1 MRHFNILFAFAF
13 VLLTSCFT
21 DEVDY
26 VGYQPSSKG
35 GIHIIGAV
43 EDYDVKSV
51 GTRADDDGDIADSY
65 ISEMTMFIF
74 KSNGDLIQGY
84 TDVDYTTEC
93 TSAINIQR
101 GNPTFLIDTEE
112 GILADLSGGSETDIV
127 YYKNNAG
134 DLVGCNIYIVANAWH
149 QLTAPTT
156 KEDDGNTR
164 IIDTIK
170 SLTNLEAFVYQADN
184 TLAMPT
190 IENGSKVC
198 GFPMIGKQQGAAFD
212 LTKGGNNDNNSVATI
227 PLKKLYSKVCFTM
240 QINADQV
247 VAGQTPS
254 FKIDKVE
261 VFNVPNKVR
270 MGRKLDANGKPVYGN
285 TNTDDYIT
293 EMVNDAN
300 SGYDPTDYY
309 QFTGLNDDDKPFII
323 NSFNKRTISH
333 STSLTTDD
341 VIEFGFYMPE
351 HKVTPNPIQLPSTM
365 TPEEKAK
372 YAQYY
377 KPTGVGAVRNG
388 DGSISAAKIATFVRI
403 HGSYT
408 DHNGQ
413 ILGVKYDIYLGQNNF
428 DDFTVKRNQQLNNKL
443 IITGLTNHKNAY
455 NNEDINGDG
464 KIDEKDLN
472 ISIDHRVE
480 VSDRG
485 FNLSMERT
493 AILDAHF
500 EVRPLDIELQ
510 AGASMTVTIPE
521 AYRDW
526 VAMEDDAVAYGNTSG
541 LYVNTSTA
549 RKGVRKYFTTTLV
562 SELNNL
568 GTYKDGNGC
577 TLFFENTT
585 KETKTFRVWFYI
597 DENPNVYD
605 KTGATSPNGGAGGY
619 TVSKAQYHVCPVQ
632 FVYNGTKVVK
642 DDATGEDETVA
653 VTKTETINFQQWNL
667 WRVWAKDANGSPV
680 RYYDI
685 EHEEEYLNNYAS
697 DLQYGQT
704 QNGMPWGLNGIQL
717 SDNILAYWKQR
728 SNSTSG
734 LSGFIAAL
742 LDSWFNVSE
751 GANNVFE
758 NSGKAPYYDFY
769 LSRDGFPTNL
779 LDNNRQP
786 ADYQRDYQGLKF
798 NQEIATT
805 LKTNYP
811 TQQVVHTNPQ
821 GNLAQ
826 IEKLNLTQAPSS
838 AFAYCY
844 HKNRRS
850 SDGDVVEQKWYLP
863 AIDEIED
870 IALGAYDEFDKVF
883 QNEKYWS
890 CQPAYESASIEIHP
904 MEWID
909 LGWLGSWYADI
920 SWIGTLGGAFY
931 FDNTSRARATSVYTT
946 GTGYSNI
953 KSGLPENVTAGN
965 LYVEAYSGGEKNN
978 TAESSYQSQTVNYN
992 DVAFIT
998 GEYRG
1003 NSSRTESCRIR
1014 AVYRS
1019 GTK

>member
-51 GTRADDDGDIADSY
+51 GTRAEGDDIADSY

-74 KSNGDLIQGY
+74 KGDGTLIQGY
-84 TDVDYTTEC
+84 SDAGRTQAC
-93 TSAINIQR
+93 TSAINIPR

-112 GILADLSGGSETDIV
+112 GILADLSGSTNSSEVFYDNTT
-127 YYKNNAG
+127 G
-134 DLVGCNIYIVANAWH
+134 DLTSCHIYIVANAWD
-149 QLTAPTT
+149 QLIL
-156 KEDDGNTR
+156 KDDKGNR
-164 IIDTIK
+164 HIDNIK
-170 SLTNLEAFVYQADN
+170 TLADLEAFVYNVDS
-184 TLAMPT
+184 TLAMPM
-190 IENGSKVC
+190 IDEDSFR
-198 GFPMIGKQQGAAFD
+198 GFPMIGKQQGNPFN
-212 LTKGGNNDNNSVATI
+212 LHKEGNNDNNSVATI

-254 FKIDKVE
+254 FKIEKVE

-270 MGRKLDANGKPVYGN
+270 MGRKLDANGKPVYGD
-285 TNTDDYIT
+285 TKDDDYLT
-293 EMVNDAN
+293 EMGVA
-300 SGYDPTDYY
+300 STTTPGEYY
-309 QFTGLNDDDKPFII
+309 HFTETPFTIDK
-323 NSFNKRTISH
+323 FNKRTISH

-351 HKVTPNPIQLPSTM
+351 HKVTPNAIKYPDKI
-365 TPEEKAK
+365 TPDAK
-372 YAQYY
+372 QYY
-377 KPTGVGAVRNG
+377 KPAGVGQSRNG

-455 NNEDINGDG
+455 P
-464 KIDEKDLN
+464 DEEHEGN

-510 AGASMTVTIPE
+510 AYASMTVTIPE
-521 AYRDW
+521 AYRGW
-526 VAMEDDAVAYGNTSG
+526 VAMEDDAAASSG
-541 LYVNTSTA
+541 KNSSLYVNTSTA
-549 RKGVRKYFTTTLV
+549 RKGVRKYFTENLV

-568 GTYKDGNGC
+568 GTYKDGNGG

-605 KTGATSPNGGAGGY
+605 KTGASKTNGETGTY
-619 TVSKAQYHVCPVQ
+619 TVSKEQYRVCPVQ

-642 DDATGEDETVA
+642 DEDTGEDVTVD

-667 WRVWAKDANGSPV
+667 WRVWAKDANGNPV
-680 RYYDI
+680 RFYDI

-697 DLQYGQT
+697 DQQYGQT
-704 QNGMPWGLNGIQL
+704 QNGMPWGLEGIEL
-717 SDNILAYWKQR
+717 SNRVPTAYT
-728 SNSTSG
+728 TSG
-734 LSGFIAAL
+734 GGIVAFIVDL
-742 LDSWFNVSE
+742 FGSWT
-751 GANNVFE
+751 GLINNAIH
-758 NSGKAPYYDFY
+758 NAGINPKYDFY
-769 LSRDGFPTNL
+769 LERDNFPYNNIEGDINVTLYSRDYSGHT
-779 LDNNRQP
+779 
-786 ADYQRDYQGLKF
+786 F
-798 NQEIATT
+798 NKEIATT
-805 LKTNYP
+805 LRALQSST
-811 TQQVVHTNPQ
+811 
-821 GNLAQ
+821 AQ
-826 IEKLNLTQAPSS
+826 DVTTEMKASAKIDGIILTEDPKS

-844 HKNRRS
+844 HKNKRNAN
-850 SDGDVVEQKWYLP
+850 GEVVEQKWFLP

-870 IALGAYDEFDKVF
+870 IALGAYDEFDRVF
-883 QNEKYWS
+883 QKQEYWS
-890 CQPAYESASIEIHP
+890 CQPAYDNNTITVSYLYSSANGIYKSD
-904 MEWID
+904 D
-909 LGWLGSWYADI
+909 LD
-920 SWIGTLGGAFY
+920 
-931 FDNTSRARATSVYTT
+931 RARATSVETSDGINYTPYPSGAT
-946 GTGYSNI
+946 GDAYNLNIYRENISTGWKPNYVWRYDVNPLN
-953 KSGLPENVTAGN
+953 KVVTYDIGN
-965 LYVEAYSGGEKNN
+965 KAR
-978 TAESSYQSQTVNYN
+978 TAN
-992 DVAFIT
+992 
-998 GEYRG
+998 
-1003 NSSRTESCRIR
+1003 CRIR

-1019 GTK
+1019 GTGTKPAN

>member
-35 GIHIIGAV
+35 GIHIVGAV

-51 GTRADDDGDIADSY
+51 GTRAEGDDIADSY

-74 KSNGDLIQGY
+74 KDKNNNPEDKDNNKFELIQGY
-84 TDVDYTTEC
+84 SDAGRTQAC
-93 TSAINIQR
+93 TSAINIPR

-112 GILADLSGGSETDIV
+112 GILADLSGSTNSSEVFYDNTT
-127 YYKNNAG
+127 G
-134 DLVGCNIYIVANAWH
+134 DLTSCHIYIVANAWD
-149 QLTAPTT
+149 QLIL
-156 KEDDGNTR
+156 KDDKGNR
-164 IIDTIK
+164 HIDNIK
-170 SLTNLEAFVYQADN
+170 TLADLEAFVYNVDS
-184 TLAMPT
+184 TLAMPM
-190 IENGSKVC
+190 IDEDSFR
-198 GFPMIGKQQGAAFD
+198 GFPMIGKQQRDPFKLYKGA
-212 LTKGGNNDNNSVATI
+212 KNENNSVATI

-254 FKIDKVE
+254 FKIDHVE
-261 VFNVPNKVR
+261 VFNVPKKVR

-285 TNTDDYIT
+285 SNADDYIT

-309 QFTGLNDDDKPFII
+309 QFTGLDDDDKPFII

-341 VIEFGFYMPE
+341 VIEFSFYMPE

-365 TPEEKAK
+365 TPEEKEK

-377 KPTGVGAVRNG
+377 KPTGVGAVPNG
-388 DGSISAAKIATFVRI
+388 DGTTSAAKIATFVRI

-413 ILGVKYDIYLGQNNF
+413 ILGVKYDIYLGQNNY

-521 AYRDW
+521 AYRGW
-526 VAMEDDAVAYGNTSG
+526 VAMEDDAAASSGKNSG

-568 GTYKDGNGC
+568 GTYKDGNGG

-585 KETKTFRVWFYI
+585 EETKTFRVWFYI

-605 KTGATSPNGGAGGY
+605 KLNKGPQTGESGYDVSTTLYRLAKVNFFYGNDGATADLSAEPSA
-619 TVSKAQYHVCPVQ
+619 
-632 FVYNGTKVVK
+632 
-642 DDATGEDETVA
+642 
-653 VTKTETINFQQWNL
+653 TINFQQWNL
-667 WRVWAKDANGSPV
+667 WRVWSADGN

-704 QNGMPWGLNGIQL
+704 QDGMPWGLEGI
-717 SDNILAYWKQR
+717 IL
-728 SNSTSG
+728 SNSRKAAYIDANNGLLGAIIDAFGGSYDSWINSMIDQSG
-734 LSGFIAAL
+734 L
-742 LDSWFNVSE
+742 
-751 GANNVFE
+751 
-758 NSGKAPYYDFY
+758 APFYDFY
-769 LSRDGFPTNL
+769 LERDTRPKNIGFRNYNGKT
-779 LDNNRQP
+779 
-786 ADYQRDYQGLKF
+786 F
-798 NQEIATT
+798 NDEIITT
-805 LKTNYP
+805 LKKKYNDSADDYYKNEDI
-811 TQQVVHTNPQ
+811 QVE
-821 GNLAQ
+821 G
-826 IEKLNLTQAPSS
+826 LTLTDSPKS
-838 AFAYCY
+838 AIAYCY
-844 HKNRRS
+844 HKNKRDN
-850 SDGDVVEQKWYLP
+850 DGNVADAKWFLP
-863 AIDEIED
+863 SIDEIED
-870 IALGAYDEFDKVF
+870 ISMGAYDEFDKVF
-883 QNEKYWS
+883 QNKPYWS
-890 CQPAYESASIEIHP
+890 CQPSVFNKVLRVERER
-904 MEWID
+904 
-909 LGWLGSWYADI
+909 LGGWLGTEVQN
-920 SWIGTLGGAFY
+920 GTY
-931 FDNTSRARATSVYTT
+931 MDDNPQRARATSVLFDPSNPKANEAGYVNISSEVS
-946 GTGYSNI
+946 GTEGTWTLHFEWLGAFVKS
-953 KSGLPENVTAGN
+953 KSGYAQNTGSDKTSYTNHPGN
-965 LYVEAYSGGEKNN
+965 
-978 TAESSYQSQTVNYN
+978 
-992 DVAFIT
+992 IP
-998 GEYRG
+998 
-1003 NSSRTESCRIR
+1003 RTESCRIR

-1019 GTK
+1019 GTATTN

>member
-51 GTRADDDGDIADSY
+51 GTRAEGDDIADSY

-74 KSNGDLIQGY
+74 KDKNNNPEDKDPNKFELIQGY
-84 TDVDYTTEC
+84 SDAGRSNAC

-112 GILADLSGGSETDIV
+112 GILADLSGSTNSSEVFYDNTT
-127 YYKNNAG
+127 G
-134 DLVGCNIYIVANAWH
+134 DLTSCHIYIVANAWY
-149 QLTAPTT
+149 QLIL
-156 KEDDGNTR
+156 KDDNGNR
-164 IIDTIK
+164 YIDNIK
-170 SLTNLEAFVYQADN
+170 TLADLEAFVYNVDS
-184 TLAMPT
+184 TLAMPM
-190 IENGSKVC
+190 IDEDSFR
-198 GFPMIGKQQGAAFD
+198 GFPMIGKQQGNSFN
-212 LTKGGNNDNNSVATI
+212 LHKEGNNENNSVATI

-285 TNTDDYIT
+285 SNADDYLT
-293 EMVNDAN
+293 EMGVA
-300 SGYDPTDYY
+300 SITTPGEYY
-309 QFTGLNDDDKPFII
+309 HFTEKPFTIDK
-323 NSFNKRTISH
+323 FNKRTISH

-388 DGSISAAKIATFVRI
+388 DGTTTAAKIATFVRI

-413 ILGVKYDIYLGQNNF
+413 ILGVKYDIYLGQNNY

-568 GTYKDGNGC
+568 GEYTKGNGG
-577 TLFFENTT
+577 TITVTNKTQQ
-585 KETKTFRVWFYI
+585 KEIHRIWFYV

-605 KTGATSPNGGAGGY
+605 KLLDQGKISSSPQGNY
-619 TVSKAQYHVCPVQ
+619 
-632 FVYNGTKVVK
+632 KVNDNVNETDK
-642 DDATGEDETVA
+642 RYRVAKVNFYFAKEGEPDMT
-653 VTKTETINFQQWNL
+653 TPTTTINFQQWNL
-667 WRVWAKDANGSPV
+667 WRVWSAPNANGV
-680 RYYDI
+680 RERYYDI

-704 QNGMPWGLNGIQL
+704 QDGMEYGLYNIQL
-717 SDNILAYWKQR
+717 SNKYKAAILSQ
-728 SNSTSG
+728 NGSTFISWLINNLG
-734 LSGFIAAL
+734 WIVGF
-742 LDSWFNVSE
+742 DSVE
-751 GANNVFE
+751 EMANNAFTQV
-758 NSGKAPYYDFY
+758 GTYYDFY
-769 LSRDGFPTNL
+769 IPRDVNTMSAEAKAQLTVREYSG
-779 LDNNRQP
+779 
-786 ADYQRDYQGLKF
+786 AKF
-798 NQEIATT
+798 NEEIATT
-805 LKTNYP
+805 LKTSTDPNAKID
-811 TQQVVHTNPQ
+811 
-821 GNLAQ
+821 G
-826 IEKLNLTQAPSS
+826 IFLTEDPKS

-844 HKNRRS
+844 HKNKRNTN
-850 SDGDVVEQKWYLP
+850 GEVVEQKWYLP

-890 CQPAYESASIEIHP
+890 CQPAFEQIYMNIELGYNAFGWNS
-904 MEWID
+904 EGYLNSDYYID
-909 LGWLGSWYADI
+909 HK
-920 SWIGTLGGAFY
+920 
-931 FDNTSRARATSVYTT
+931 SRARATSVYTVDGKT
-946 GTGYSNI
+946 YKNISSGVPGYAGTQHGRGTLGWRKITFDLTRNGGYASNNI
-953 KSGLPENVTAGN
+953 TDFSNHPGN
-965 LYVEAYSGGEKNN
+965 LPR
-978 TAESSYQSQTVNYN
+978 TAK
-992 DVAFIT
+992 
-998 GEYRG
+998 
-1003 NSSRTESCRIR
+1003 CRIR

-1019 GTK
+1019 GKI

>member
-51 GTRADDDGDIADSY
+51 GTRADDDIADSY

-74 KSNGDLIQGY
+74 KDMGNNNFELIQGY
-84 TDVDYTTEC
+84 SDAGLTNAC
-93 TSAINIQR
+93 TSAINIPR

-112 GILADLSGGSETDIV
+112 GILADLSGSTDSSEVFYDNTTS
-127 YYKNNAG
+127 
-134 DLVGCNIYIVANAWH
+134 DLTSCHIYIVANAWQ
-149 QLTAPTT
+149 QLIL
-156 KEDDGNTR
+156 KDDKGNR
-164 IIDTIK
+164 YIDNIK
-170 SLTNLEAFVYQADN
+170 TLADLEAFVYNVDS
-184 TLAMPT
+184 TLAMPM
-190 IENGSKVC
+190 IDEDSFR
-198 GFPMIGKQQGAAFD
+198 GFPMIGKQQGNPFN
-212 LTKGGNNDNNSVATI
+212 LHKEGNNENNSVATI
-227 PLKKLYSKVCFTM
+227 PLKKLYSKVRFTM

-254 FKIDKVE
+254 FKISHVE

-270 MGRKLDANGKPVYGN
+270 MGRKLDANGKPVYGD
-285 TNTDDYIT
+285 TDADDYLMEMGVASTTTPGEYYHFT
-293 EMVNDAN
+293 ET
-300 SGYDPTDYY
+300 P
-309 QFTGLNDDDKPFII
+309 FTIDK
-323 NSFNKRTISH
+323 FNKRTISH

-341 VIEFGFYMPE
+341 VIEFSFYMPE
-351 HKVTPNPIQLPSTM
+351 HKVTPNPIKYPDKIT
-365 TPEEKAK
+365 EDAK
-372 YAQYY
+372 QYY
-377 KPTGVGAVRNG
+377 KPAGVGQSRNG
-388 DGSISAAKIATFVRI
+388 DGSMNAPKIATFVRI

-413 ILGVKYDIYLGQNNF
+413 ILGVQYDIYLGQNNY

-455 NNEDINGDG
+455 P
-464 KIDEKDLN
+464 DEEGN

-510 AGASMTVTIPE
+510 AGASMTVTIPVE
-521 AYRDW
+521 YRDW
-526 VAMEDDAVAYGNTSG
+526 VAMEDDAAASSGKNSG

-549 RKGVRKYFTTTLV
+549 RKGVRKYFTTNLV
-562 SELNNL
+562 SELNAAASS
-568 GTYKDGNGC
+568 GTTGNGG

-585 KETKTFRVWFYI
+585 RETKTFRVWFYI
-597 DENPNVYD
+597 DENTNVYD
-605 KTGATSPNGGAGGY
+605 KTGATTPNGGTGGY
-619 TVSKAQYHVCPVQ
+619 SVSKEQYRVCPVQ

-642 DDATGEDETVA
+642 DDTTGESETVT

-667 WRVWAKDANGSPV
+667 WRVWAKDANGNPV

-697 DLQYGQT
+697 DMQYGQT
-704 QNGMPWGLNGIQL
+704 HNGMKWGLEGIQL
-717 SDNILAYWKQR
+717 SDTHKSIVASQQGASLGTFFNGFF
-728 SNSTSG
+728 NSITDMAD
-734 LSGFIAAL
+734 AAL
-742 LDSWFNVSE
+742 E
-751 GANNVFE
+751 GIA
-758 NSGKAPYYDFY
+758 KYDFY
-769 LSRDGFPTNL
+769 LSRDFEDITLTNEQKQSL
-779 LDNNRQP
+779 TI
-786 ADYQRDYQGLKF
+786 RDYKGLDF
-798 NQEIATT
+798 NEEIAST
-805 LKTNYP
+805 LKAS
-811 TQQVVHTNPQ
+811 TNPKAKID
-821 GNLAQ
+821 G
-826 IEKLNLTQAPSS
+826 IILTEDPQS

-844 HKNRRS
+844 HKNKRN
-850 SDGDVVEQKWYLP
+850 DNGEVVEQKWFLP

-890 CQPAYESASIEIHP
+890 CQPAYNKESLKAEIKTRL
-904 MEWID
+904 EVGTAYLVADYYID
-909 LGWLGSWYADI
+909 
-920 SWIGTLGGAFY
+920 
-931 FDNTSRARATSVYTT
+931 NEQRARATSIEVKVVN
-946 GTGYSNI
+946 GEQVPNNI
-953 KSGLPENVTAGN
+953 KSHSPDYSGKREGNANGIYSSWLDITLDGFEFDLTHTETPIPENKYLSEAPGN
-965 LYVEAYSGGEKNN
+965 LP
-978 TAESSYQSQTVNYN
+978 
-992 DVAFIT
+992 
-998 GEYRG
+998 
-1003 NSSRTESCRIR
+1003 RTEKCRIR

>member
-51 GTRADDDGDIADSY
+51 GTRAEGDDIADSY

-74 KSNGDLIQGY
+74 KDKNNNDLEDKDNNKFELIQGY
-84 TDVDYTTEC
+84 SDAGRTQAC
-93 TSAINIQR
+93 TSAINIPR

-112 GILADLSGGSETDIV
+112 GILADLSGSTDSSEVFYDNTTNDLGS
-127 YYKNNAG
+127 
-134 DLVGCNIYIVANAWH
+134 CHIYIVANAWD
-149 QLTAPTT
+149 QLIL
-156 KEDDGNTR
+156 KDDKGNR
-164 IIDTIK
+164 HIDNIK
-170 SLTNLEAFVYQADN
+170 TLADLEAFVYNVDS
-184 TLAMPT
+184 TLAMPM
-190 IENGSKVC
+190 IDEDSFR
-198 GFPMIGKQQGAAFD
+198 GFPMIGKQQGNSFNLHKD
-212 LTKGGNNDNNSVATI
+212 GNNENNSVATI

-254 FKIDKVE
+254 FKIEKVE

-270 MGRKLDANGKPVYGN
+270 MGRKLDANGKPVYGD
-285 TNTDDYIT
+285 TNTDDYLT

-388 DGSISAAKIATFVRI
+388 DGTTTAAKIATFVRI

-413 ILGVKYDIYLGQNNF
+413 ILGVKYDIYLGQNNY

-510 AGASMTVTIPE
+510 ADASMTVTIPE

-568 GTYKDGNGC
+568 GTYKDGNGG
-577 TLFFENTT
+577 TLFFENNT

-619 TVSKAQYHVCPVQ
+619 TVSKAQYRVCPVQ

-642 DDATGEDETVA
+642 DDATGEDETVT

-667 WRVWAKDANGSPV
+667 WRVWNSAGT

-704 QNGMPWGLNGIQL
+704 QNGMPWGLDNVQL
-717 SDNILAYWKQR
+717 SNKVDAIVV
-728 SNSTSG
+728 TSEK
-734 LSGFIAAL
+734 GFAMSL
-742 LDSWFNVSE
+742 LEYIGMDFDSWYTSIINKLE
-751 GANNVFE
+751 Q
-758 NSGKAPYYDFY
+758 KPYYDFY
-769 LSRDGFPTNL
+769 LTRDGFRVDL
-779 LDNNRQP
+779 LQNDIDKSR
-786 ADYQRDYQGLKF
+786 YTRDYVGLTF
-798 NQEIATT
+798 NKEIAAT
-805 LKTNYP
+805 LKKNYAA
-811 TQQVVHTNPQ
+811 QQVVHTNSQ

-826 IEKLNLTQAPSS
+826 IEKLNLTQSPSS

-844 HKNRRS
+844 HKNKRN
-850 SDGDVVEQKWYLP
+850 SDGDVVEQKWFLP
-863 AIDEIED
+863 AIDEIEE
-870 IALGAYDEFDKVF
+870 IAKGAYDEFDKVF
-883 QNEKYWS
+883 QKEEYWS
-890 CQPAYESASIEIHP
+890 CQPAYDKIYLEMPIIALWQHGTIKADYF
-904 MEWID
+904 ID
-909 LGWLGSWYADI
+909 NLD
-920 SWIGTLGGAFY
+920 
-931 FDNTSRARATSVYTT
+931 RARATSVYTT
-946 GTGYSNI
+946 DG
-953 KSGLPENVTAGN
+953 
-965 LYVEAYSGGEKNN
+965 
-978 TAESSYQSQTVNYN
+978 VNYDN
-992 DVAFIT
+992 INSGVPGYT
-998 GEYRG
+998 GTQDGEMRWTTPTLDKVSFKTVDYTDYEG
-1003 NSSRTESCRIR
+1003 NNLRTANCRIR

-1019 GTK
+1019 GKI

>member
-35 GIHIIGAV
+35 GIHIVGAV

-51 GTRADDDGDIADSY
+51 GTRADDGGIADSY

-84 TDVDYTTEC
+84 TDVNCTAGNEC

-170 SLTNLEAFVYQADN
+170 SLTDLEAFVYQADD

-212 LTKGGNNDNNSVATI
+212 LTKGGNNENNAVATI
-227 PLKKLYSKVCFTM
+227 PLKKLYSKVRFTM

-247 VAGQTPS
+247 VAGQTPKFTIS
-254 FKIDKVE
+254 QVE
-261 VFNVPNKVR
+261 VFNVPKMARFGRELDKDGNLVYKDYTKE
-270 MGRKLDANGKPVYGN
+270 MGYEGTYIPSDLYYY
-285 TNTDDYIT
+285 TNTAED
-293 EMVNDAN
+293 
-300 SGYDPTDYY
+300 S
-309 QFTGLNDDDKPFII
+309 PFVIE
-323 NSFNKRTISH
+323 NFNKRTISH

-388 DGSISAAKIATFVRI
+388 DGTTTAAKIATFVRI

-413 ILGVKYDIYLGQNNF
+413 ILGVKYDIYLGQNNY

-455 NNEDINGDG
+455 P
-464 KIDEKDLN
+464 DEEHEGN

-510 AGASMTVTIPE
+510 AGASMTVTIPDT
-521 AYRDW
+521 YKSW

-568 GTYKDGNGC
+568 GTYKDGNGG
-577 TLFFENTT
+577 TLFFENNT

-605 KTGATSPNGGAGGY
+605 KTGASKTNGETGTY
-619 TVSKAQYHVCPVQ
+619 TVSKEQYRVCPVQ

-642 DDATGEDETVA
+642 DDATGESETVA
-653 VTKTETINFQQWNL
+653 VTNTETINFQQWNL
-667 WRVWAKDANGSPV
+667 WRVWAKDANGNPV

-704 QNGMPWGLNGIQL
+704 QDGMEWGLDGVQL
-717 SDNILAYWKQR
+717 SNKVKTIAISQ
-728 SNSTSG
+728 TSG
-734 LSGFIAAL
+734 IVSFLKYIGIDLTSWYTTLINNMP
-742 LDSWFNVSE
+742 DSPE
-751 GANNVFE
+751 
-758 NSGKAPYYDFY
+758 YDFY
-769 LSRDGFPTNL
+769 LTRDNFPVDMKPSGSSNS
-779 LDNNRQP
+779 
-786 ADYQRDYQGLKF
+786 DYRRDYCGFTF
-798 NQEIATT
+798 NTEIATT
-805 LKTNYP
+805 LLTEYSSDSKAKINDIS
-811 TQQVVHTNPQ
+811 
-821 GNLAQ
+821 L
-826 IEKLNLTQAPSS
+826 IEDPIS

-844 HKNRRS
+844 NKNKRDANGDVCIVN
-850 SDGDVVEQKWYLP
+850 SDGTVNTGNLKWYLP
-863 AIDEIED
+863 AIDEIEE
-870 IALGAYDEFDKVF
+870 IALGAYDEFDRVF
-883 QNEKYWS
+883 QKQKYWS
-890 CQPAYESASIEIHP
+890 CQPAYDKNQLVMPLKALIT
-904 MEWID
+904 WDTLKADYYTDD
-909 LGWLGSWYADI
+909 LD
-920 SWIGTLGGAFY
+920 
-931 FDNTSRARATSVYTT
+931 RARATSVFTT
-946 GTGYSNI
+946 DGETYDNISSGVPGYAYIQNGTMDWTTPSFGKKDEKTLDY
-953 KSGLPENVTAGN
+953 KDHPGN
-965 LYVEAYSGGEKNN
+965 LPR
-978 TAESSYQSQTVNYN
+978 TAK
-992 DVAFIT
+992 
-998 GEYRG
+998 
-1003 NSSRTESCRIR
+1003 CRIR

>member
-51 GTRADDDGDIADSY
+51 GTRADDDGIADSY

-74 KSNGDLIQGY
+74 KGDGTLIQGY
-84 TDVDYTTEC
+84 SDAGLKNAC

-112 GILADLSGGSETDIV
+112 GILADLSGSTNSSEVFYDNTTNDLGS
-127 YYKNNAG
+127 
-134 DLVGCNIYIVANAWH
+134 CHIYIVANAWD
-149 QLTAPTT
+149 QLIL
-156 KEDDGNTR
+156 KDDKGNR
-164 IIDTIK
+164 HIDNIK
-170 SLTNLEAFVYQADN
+170 TLADLEAFVYNVDS
-184 TLAMPT
+184 TLAMPM
-190 IENGSKVC
+190 IDEDSFR
-198 GFPMIGKQQGAAFD
+198 GFPMIGKQQGNPFNLHKD
-212 LTKGGNNDNNSVATI
+212 GNNDNNSVATI

-254 FKIDKVE
+254 FKIEKVE

-270 MGRKLDANGKPVYGN
+270 MGRKLDANGKPVYGD
-285 TNTDDYIT
+285 TNADDYLT
-293 EMVNDAN
+293 EMGVA
-300 SGYDPTDYY
+300 STTTPGEYY
-309 QFTGLNDDDKPFII
+309 HFTETPFTIDK
-323 NSFNKRTISH
+323 FNKRTISH

-351 HKVTPNPIQLPSTM
+351 HKVTPNAIQLPSTM
-365 TPEEKAK
+365 TPEEKVK

-388 DGSISAAKIATFVRI
+388 DGSMDAAKIATFVRI

-413 ILGVKYDIYLGQNNF
+413 ILGVKYDIYLGQNNY

-526 VAMEDDAVAYGNTSG
+526 VAMEDDAAARSG
-541 LYVNTSTA
+541 KNSSLYVNTSTE

-568 GTYKDGNGC
+568 GTYKDGNGG

-619 TVSKAQYHVCPVQ
+619 TVSKAQYRVCPVQ

-642 DDATGEDETVA
+642 DDTTGESETVA
-653 VTKTETINFQQWNL
+653 VTNTETINFQQWNL
-667 WRVWAKDANGSPV
+667 WRVWAKDANGNPV
-680 RYYDI
+680 RFYDI

-697 DLQYGQT
+697 DQQYGQT
-704 QNGMPWGLNGIQL
+704 QDGMPWGLDNVQL
-717 SDNILAYWKQR
+717 SNKVDAIVV
-728 SNSTSG
+728 TSEK
-734 LSGFIAAL
+734 GFAMSL
-742 LDSWFNVSE
+742 LEYIGMDFDSWYTSIINKLE
-751 GANNVFE
+751 Q
-758 NSGKAPYYDFY
+758 KPYYDFY
-769 LSRDGFPTNL
+769 LTRDGFRVDL
-779 LDNNRQP
+779 LQNDIDKSR
-786 ADYQRDYQGLKF
+786 YTRDYVGLTF
-798 NQEIATT
+798 NKEIAAT
-805 LKTNYP
+805 LKKNYAA
-811 TQQVVHTNPQ
+811 QQVAHTNSQ

-826 IEKLNLTQAPSS
+826 IEKLNLTQSPSS

-844 HKNRRS
+844 HKNKRN
-850 SDGDVVEQKWYLP
+850 SDGDVVEQKWFLP
-863 AIDEIED
+863 AIDEIEE
-870 IALGAYDEFDKVF
+870 IAKGAYDEFDKVF
-883 QNEKYWS
+883 QKEEYWS
-890 CQPAYESASIEIHP
+890 CQPAYDKIYLEMPIIALWQHGTIKADYF
-904 MEWID
+904 ID
-909 LGWLGSWYADI
+909 NLD
-920 SWIGTLGGAFY
+920 
-931 FDNTSRARATSVYTT
+931 RARATSVYTT
-946 GTGYSNI
+946 DG
-953 KSGLPENVTAGN
+953 
-965 LYVEAYSGGEKNN
+965 
-978 TAESSYQSQTVNYN
+978 VNYDN
-992 DVAFIT
+992 INSGVPGYT
-998 GEYRG
+998 GTQDGEMRWTTPTLDKVSFKTVDYTDYEG
-1003 NSSRTESCRIR
+1003 NNLRTANCRIR

-1019 GTK
+1019 GTKQ

>member
-35 GIHIIGAV
+35 GIHIVGAV

-51 GTRADDDGDIADSY
+51 GTRADDGGIADSY

-84 TDVDYTTEC
+84 TDVNCTAGNEC

-112 GILADLSGGSETDIV
+112 GILADLSGSTNSSEV
-127 YYKNNAG
+127 FYNNTAD
-134 DLVGCNIYIVANAWH
+134 DLESCHIYIVANAWD
-149 QLTAPTT
+149 QLIL
-156 KEDDGNTR
+156 KDDKGNR
-164 IIDTIK
+164 YIDNIK
-170 SLTNLEAFVYQADN
+170 TLADLEAFVYNVDS
-184 TLAMPT
+184 TLAMPM
-190 IENGSKVC
+190 IDEDSFR
-198 GFPMIGKQQGAAFD
+198 GFPMIGKQQGNAFNLHKD
-212 LTKGGNNDNNSVATI
+212 GNNDNNSVATI

-254 FKIDKVE
+254 FKIEKVE

-270 MGRKLDANGKPVYGN
+270 MGRKLDANGKPVYGD
-285 TNTDDYIT
+285 TNADDYLT
-293 EMVNDAN
+293 EMGVI
-300 SGYDPTDYY
+300 STTTPGEYY
-309 QFTGLNDDDKPFII
+309 HFTETPFTIDK
-323 NSFNKRTISH
+323 FNKRTISH

-351 HKVTPNPIQLPSTM
+351 HKVTPNTITYPDKI
-365 TPEEKAK
+365 TPDAK
-372 YAQYY
+372 QYY
-377 KPTGVGAVRNG
+377 KPAGVGQSRNG
-388 DGSISAAKIATFVRI
+388 DGSISAPKIATFVRI

-455 NNEDINGDG
+455 P
-464 KIDEKDLN
+464 DEEHEGN

-510 AGASMTVTIPE
+510 ADASMTVTIPE
-521 AYRDW
+521 AYRGW
-526 VAMEDDAVAYGNTSG
+526 VAMEDDAAASSG
-541 LYVNTSTA
+541 KNSSLYVNTSTA
-549 RKGVRKYFTTTLV
+549 RKGVRKYFTTNLV
-562 SELNNL
+562 SELNAAPSS
-568 GTYKDGNGC
+568 GTTGNGG

-585 KETKTFRVWFYI
+585 TQTKTFRIWFYV

-605 KTGATSPNGGAGGY
+605 KTFTSETPDDTNGY
-619 TVSKAQYHVCPVQ
+619 TVSKEQYRVCPVL
-632 FVYNGTKVVK
+632 FAYEYKKKDENGEVV
-642 DDATGEDETVA
+642 DVI
-653 VTKTETINFQQWNL
+653 TKTETINFQQWNL
-667 WRVWAKDANGSPV
+667 WRVRAKDANGNPV
-680 RYYDI
+680 RFYDI

-704 QNGMPWGLNGIQL
+704 QNGMPWGLDNVQL
-717 SDNILAYWKQR
+717 SNKVDAIVV
-728 SNSTSG
+728 TSEK
-734 LSGFIAAL
+734 GFAMSL
-742 LDSWFNVSE
+742 LEYIGMDFDSWYTSIINKLE
-751 GANNVFE
+751 Q
-758 NSGKAPYYDFY
+758 KPYYDFY
-769 LSRDGFPTNL
+769 LTRDGFRVDL
-779 LDNNRQP
+779 LQNDIDKSR
-786 ADYQRDYQGLKF
+786 YTRDYVGLTF
-798 NQEIATT
+798 NKEIAAT
-805 LKTNYP
+805 LKKNYAA
-811 TQQVVHTNPQ
+811 QQDAHTKPQ

-826 IEKLNLTQAPSS
+826 IEKLNLTQSPSS

-844 HKNRRS
+844 HKNKRN
-850 SDGDVVEQKWYLP
+850 SDGDVVEQKWFLP
-863 AIDEIED
+863 AIDEIEE
-870 IALGAYDEFDKVF
+870 IAKGAYDEFDKVF
-883 QNEKYWS
+883 QKEEYWS
-890 CQPAYESASIEIHP
+890 CQPAYDKIYLEMPIIALWQHGTIKADYF
-904 MEWID
+904 ID
-909 LGWLGSWYADI
+909 NLD
-920 SWIGTLGGAFY
+920 
-931 FDNTSRARATSVYTT
+931 RARATSVYTT
-946 GTGYSNI
+946 DG
-953 KSGLPENVTAGN
+953 
-965 LYVEAYSGGEKNN
+965 
-978 TAESSYQSQTVNYN
+978 VNYDN
-992 DVAFIT
+992 INSGVPGYT
-998 GEYRG
+998 GTQDGEMRWTTPTLDKVSFKTVDYTDYEG
-1003 NSSRTESCRIR
+1003 NNLRTANCRIR

>member
-51 GTRADDDGDIADSY
+51 GTRAEGDDIADSY

-74 KSNGDLIQGY
+74 KDMGNNNFELIQGY
-84 TDVDYTTEC
+84 SDAGRTQAC
-93 TSAINIQR
+93 TSAINIPR

-112 GILADLSGGSETDIV
+112 GILADLSGSTNSSEVFYDNTTNDLGS
-127 YYKNNAG
+127 
-134 DLVGCNIYIVANAWH
+134 CHIYIVANAWD
-149 QLTAPTT
+149 QLSAPIEEGSTT
-156 KEDDGNTR
+156 RFVDN
-164 IIDTIK
+164 IK
-170 SLTNLEAFVYQADN
+170 TLADLEAFVYNVDS
-184 TLAMPT
+184 TLAMPM
-190 IENGSKVC
+190 IDEDSFR
-198 GFPMIGKQQGAAFD
+198 GFPMIGKQQGNPFNLHKD
-212 LTKGGNNDNNSVATI
+212 GNNENNSVATI

-254 FKIDKVE
+254 FKIEKVE

-270 MGRKLDANGKPVYGN
+270 MGRKLDANGKPIYGD
-285 TNTDDYIT
+285 TNADDYLT
-293 EMVNDAN
+293 EMGVA
-300 SGYDPTDYY
+300 STTTPGEYY
-309 QFTGLNDDDKPFII
+309 HFTETPFTIDK
-323 NSFNKRTISH
+323 FNKRTISH

-351 HKVTPNPIQLPSTM
+351 HKVTPNTITYPKNITDD
-365 TPEEKAK
+365 AK
-372 YAQYY
+372 QYY
-377 KPTGVGAVRNG
+377 KPAGVGQSRNG

-413 ILGVKYDIYLGQNNF
+413 ILGVKYDIYLGQNNY
-428 DDFTVKRNQQLNNKL
+428 DNFTVKRNQQLNNKL

-455 NNEDINGDG
+455 P
-464 KIDEKDLN
+464 DEEHEGN

-510 AGASMTVTIPE
+510 ADASMTVTIPE
-521 AYRDW
+521 AYRGW

-541 LYVNTSTA
+541 LYVNTTTA

-568 GTYKDGNGC
+568 GTYKDGNGG

-619 TVSKAQYHVCPVQ
+619 TVSKNQYRVCPVQ

-642 DDATGEDETVA
+642 DDTTDEDVTVD

-667 WRVWAKDANGSPV
+667 WRVWNADGN

-697 DLQYGQT
+697 DQQYGQT
-704 QNGMPWGLNGIQL
+704 QNGMPWGLEGIQL
-717 SDNILAYWKQR
+717 SDDIFASWKQKT
-728 SNSTSG
+728 STGWFASIIDAIFNTSG
-734 LSGFIAAL
+734 TTS
-742 LDSWFNVSE
+742 
-751 GANNVFE
+751 NVFA
-758 NSGKAPYYDFY
+758 NSGKEPYYDFY
-769 LSRDGFPTNL
+769 LSRDNFPIANL
-779 LDNNRQP
+779 DDTSDENVAKYR
-786 ADYQRDYQGLKF
+786 RDYSGIQF
-798 NQEIATT
+798 NREIATT
-805 LKTNYP
+805 LKASTNLKAKIDGI
-811 TQQVVHTNPQ
+811 TLTEDPQ
-821 GNLAQ
+821 
-826 IEKLNLTQAPSS
+826 S

-844 HKNRRS
+844 HKNKRNS
-850 SDGDVVEQKWYLP
+850 SGVVETQKWFLP

-890 CQPAYESASIEIHP
+890 CQPAYERYTMKLTGNNYVGRQIFG
-904 MEWID
+904 EWVGVYVPLD
-909 LGWLGSWYADI
+909 G
-920 SWIGTLGGAFY
+920 LGGVLEGEF
-931 FDNTSRARATSVYTT
+931 FIDNTNRARSTSVYTT
-946 GTGYSNI
+946 DGTNYTNI
-953 KSGLPENVTAGN
+953 ESGTPSTEYGGN
-965 LYVEAYSGGEKNN
+965 LDVQAYKDGPKHN
-978 TAESSYQSQTVNYN
+978 TAETIYSPNTVNYN
-992 DVAFIT
+992 ADIYTT
-998 GEYRG
+998 GAYRG
-1003 NSSRTESCRIR
+1003 NSPRTESCRIR

>member
-35 GIHIIGAV
+35 GIHIVGAV

-51 GTRADDDGDIADSY
+51 GTRADDGGIADSY

-84 TDVDYTTEC
+84 TDVNCTAGNEC

-170 SLTNLEAFVYQADN
+170 SLTDLEAFVYQADD

-212 LTKGGNNDNNSVATI
+212 LTKGGNNENNAVATI
-227 PLKKLYSKVCFTM
+227 PLKKLYSKVRFTM

-247 VAGQTPS
+247 VAGQTPKFTIS
-254 FKIDKVE
+254 QVE
-261 VFNVPNKVR
+261 VFNVPKMARFGRELDKDGNLVYKDYTKE
-270 MGRKLDANGKPVYGN
+270 MGYEGTYIPSDLYYY
-285 TNTDDYIT
+285 TNTAED
-293 EMVNDAN
+293 
-300 SGYDPTDYY
+300 S
-309 QFTGLNDDDKPFII
+309 PFVIE
-323 NSFNKRTISH
+323 NFNKKTISH

-365 TPEEKAK
+365 TPEEKVK

-388 DGSISAAKIATFVRI
+388 DGTTSAAKIATFVRI

-413 ILGVKYDIYLGQNNF
+413 ILGVKYDIYLGQNNY

-455 NNEDINGDG
+455 P
-464 KIDEKDLN
+464 DEEHEGN

-510 AGASMTVTIPE
+510 ADASMTVTIPE
-521 AYRDW
+521 AYRGW
-526 VAMEDDAVAYGNTSG
+526 VAMEDDAAASSG
-541 LYVNTSTA
+541 KNSSLYVNTSTA
-549 RKGVRKYFTTTLV
+549 RKGVRKYFTTNLV
-562 SELNNL
+562 SELNAAPSS
-568 GTYKDGNGC
+568 GTTGNGG

-585 KETKTFRVWFYI
+585 TQTKTFRIWFYV

-605 KTGATSPNGGAGGY
+605 KTFTSETPDDTNGY
-619 TVSKAQYHVCPVQ
+619 TVSKEQYRVCPVQ
-632 FVYNGTKVVK
+632 FAYEYKKKDENGEVV
-642 DDATGEDETVA
+642 EVI
-653 VTKTETINFQQWNL
+653 TKTETINFQQWNL
-667 WRVWAKDANGSPV
+667 WRVWSAPNANGV
-680 RYYDI
+680 RERYYDI

-704 QNGMPWGLNGIQL
+704 QNGMAWGLDGVQL
-717 SDNILAYWKQR
+717 SDDIFASWKQKT
-728 SNSTSG
+728 STGWFASIIDAIFNTSG
-734 LSGFIAAL
+734 TTS
-742 LDSWFNVSE
+742 
-751 GANNVFE
+751 NVFA
-758 NSGKAPYYDFY
+758 NSGKEPYYDFY
-769 LSRDGFPTNL
+769 LSRDNFPIAK
-779 LDNNRQP
+779 LDDTSDENVAKYR
-786 ADYQRDYQGLKF
+786 RDYSGIQF
-798 NQEIATT
+798 NREIATT
-805 LKTNYP
+805 LKAS
-811 TQQVVHTNPQ
+811 TNPKAKID
-821 GNLAQ
+821 G
-826 IEKLNLTQAPSS
+826 IILTEDPQS

-844 HKNRRS
+844 HKNKRNS
-850 SDGDVVEQKWYLP
+850 SGVVETQKWFLP

-890 CQPAYESASIEIHP
+890 CQPAYERYTMKLTGNNYFI
-904 MEWID
+904 
-909 LGWLGSWYADI
+909 GWYVPLDG
-920 SWIGTLGGAFY
+920 LGGVLEGEF
-931 FDNTSRARATSVYTT
+931 FIDNVNRARATSVYTT
-946 GTGYSNI
+946 DGTNYTNI
-953 KSGLPENVTAGN
+953 QSGTPSTEYGGHLDVQ
-965 LYVEAYSGGEKNN
+965 AYKDGPKNN
-978 TAESSYQSQTVNYN
+978 TAEATYSPNTVNYN
-992 DVAFIT
+992 ADIYTT

-1003 NSSRTESCRIR
+1003 NSSRTANCRIR

-1019 GTK
+1019 GTATAN

>member
-35 GIHIIGAV
+35 GIHIVGAV

-51 GTRADDDGDIADSY
+51 GTRAEGDDIADSY

-74 KSNGDLIQGY
+74 KDKNNNPEDKDNNKFELIQGY
-84 TDVDYTTEC
+84 SDAGRTQAC
-93 TSAINIQR
+93 TSAINIPR

-112 GILADLSGGSETDIV
+112 GILADLSGSTDSSEVFYDNTTNDLGS
-127 YYKNNAG
+127 
-134 DLVGCNIYIVANAWH
+134 CHIYIVANAWH
-149 QLTAPTT
+149 QLSAPIEEGSTT
-156 KEDDGNTR
+156 RFVDN
-164 IIDTIK
+164 IK
-170 SLTNLEAFVYQADN
+170 TLADLEAFVYNVDS
-184 TLAMPT
+184 TLAMPM
-190 IENGSKVC
+190 IDEDSFR
-198 GFPMIGKQQGAAFD
+198 GFPMIGKQQGNAFN
-212 LTKGGNNDNNSVATI
+212 LHKEGNNENNSVATI

-254 FKIDKVE
+254 FKIEKVE

-270 MGRKLDANGKPVYGN
+270 MGRKLDANGKPVYGD
-285 TNTDDYIT
+285 TKDDDYLT
-293 EMVNDAN
+293 EMGVASTTKPDTL
-300 SGYDPTDYY
+300 YH
-309 QFTGLNDDDKPFII
+309 FTETPFTIDK
-323 NSFNKRTISH
+323 FNKRTISH

-365 TPEEKAK
+365 TPEEKVK

-388 DGSISAAKIATFVRI
+388 DGTTSAAKIATFVRI

-413 ILGVKYDIYLGQNNF
+413 ILGVKYDIYLGQNNY

-510 AGASMTVTIPE
+510 AGASMTVTIPDT
-521 AYRDW
+521 YKSW
-526 VAMEDDAVAYGNTSG
+526 VAMEDDAAARSG
-541 LYVNTSTA
+541 KNSSLYVNTTTE

-568 GTYKDGNGC
+568 GTYKDGNGG

-605 KTGATSPNGGAGGY
+605 KTGATAPNGGAGGY
-619 TVSKAQYHVCPVQ
+619 TVSKAQYRVCPVQ

-642 DDATGEDETVA
+642 DEDTGEDVTVD

-667 WRVWAKDANGSPV
+667 WRVWSAPNANGV
-680 RYYDI
+680 RERYYDI

-704 QNGMPWGLNGIQL
+704 QDGMPWGLEGI
-717 SDNILAYWKQR
+717 IL
-728 SNSTSG
+728 SNSRKAAYIDANNGLLGAIIDAFGGSYDSWINSMIDQSG
-734 LSGFIAAL
+734 L
-742 LDSWFNVSE
+742 
-751 GANNVFE
+751 
-758 NSGKAPYYDFY
+758 APFYDFY
-769 LSRDGFPTNL
+769 LERDTRPKNIGFRNYNGKT
-779 LDNNRQP
+779 
-786 ADYQRDYQGLKF
+786 F
-798 NQEIATT
+798 NDEIITT
-805 LKTNYP
+805 LKKKYNDSADDYYKNEDI
-811 TQQVVHTNPQ
+811 QVE
-821 GNLAQ
+821 G
-826 IEKLNLTQAPSS
+826 LTLTDSPKS
-838 AFAYCY
+838 AIAYCY
-844 HKNRRS
+844 HKNKRDN
-850 SDGDVVEQKWYLP
+850 DGNVADAKWFLP
-863 AIDEIED
+863 SIDEIED
-870 IALGAYDEFDKVF
+870 ISMGAYDEFDKVF
-883 QNEKYWS
+883 QNKPYWS
-890 CQPAYESASIEIHP
+890 CQPSVFNKVLRVERER
-904 MEWID
+904 
-909 LGWLGSWYADI
+909 LGGWLGTEVQN
-920 SWIGTLGGAFY
+920 GTY
-931 FDNTSRARATSVYTT
+931 MDDNPQRARATSVLFDPSNPKANEAGYVNISSEVS
-946 GTGYSNI
+946 GTEGTWTLHFEWLGAFVKS
-953 KSGLPENVTAGN
+953 KSGYAQNTGSDKTSYTNHPGN
-965 LYVEAYSGGEKNN
+965 
-978 TAESSYQSQTVNYN
+978 
-992 DVAFIT
+992 IP
-998 GEYRG
+998 
-1003 NSSRTESCRIR
+1003 RTESCRIR

-1019 GTK
+1019 GTATTN